1 MTYHPGVCWNSLNIR
16 HFSLILFFY
25 RTQVKSV
32 KQILKHLP
40 HWVCSLN
47 AQISTNS
54 VVILFA
60 AQIPHQTTYEY
71 AFSWAKARTTCQ
83 TTQNTFKNRQLL
95 GTCHDN
101 RIPCVT
107 LWCSRE
113 WMNEW
118 VVEIHW
124 HTEVHKQ
131 SYHSV
136 KNIYS
141 TCSGLLIT
149 IIIYLG
155 DMEMTLKSKVDYS
168 ITDCWHLYWWTCTQI
183 SSTNSY
189 QLKVMNSLW
198 SEWWNILGISIMA
211 TLNRWHWLRKDYSIR
226 ICRWDDSIHSVSHA
240 SLNQY
245 SLVIHYAGFPNLIAF
260 CIF

>member
-1 MTYHPGVCWNSLNIR
+1 
-16 HFSLILFFY
+16 
-25 RTQVKSV
+25 
-32 KQILKHLP
+32 
-40 HWVCSLN
+40 
-47 AQISTNS
+47 
-54 VVILFA
+54 
-60 AQIPHQTTYEY
+60 
-71 AFSWAKARTTCQ
+71 
-83 TTQNTFKNRQLL
+83 
-95 GTCHDN
+95 
-101 RIPCVT
+101 
-107 LWCSRE
+107 
-113 WMNEW
+113 MNEW

-155 DMEMTLKSKVDYS
+155 DMEITLKSKVDNS

-211 TLNRWHWLRKDYSIR
+211 TLNRWHWLRTSKRLFHQDLQM
-226 ICRWDDSIHSVSHA
+226 RWFHSQCESSFFKSVFISDSLCWFPKFDCFLYFLVFTTFFVSFTYILCHW
-240 SLNQY
+240 N
-245 SLVIHYAGFPNLIAF
+245 
-260 CIF
+260 

>member
-47 AQISTNS
+47 AQMSTNS

-101 RIPCVT
+101 LNSMCNIVVFP
-107 LWCSRE
+107 

-118 VVEIHW
+118 MSGGDPLTHW
-124 HTEVHKQ
+124 GSQAKLSFSEE
-131 SYHSV
+131 
-136 KNIYS
+136 
-141 TCSGLLIT
+141 
-149 IIIYLG
+149 YLF
-155 DMEMTLKSKVDYS
+155 
-168 ITDCWHLYWWTCTQI
+168 HL
-183 SSTNSY
+183 
-189 QLKVMNSLW
+189 
-198 SEWWNILGISIMA
+198 
-211 TLNRWHWLRKDYSIR
+211 
-226 ICRWDDSIHSVSHA
+226 
-240 SLNQY
+240 
-245 SLVIHYAGFPNLIAF
+245 
-260 CIF
+260 